1 MLDTA
6 IGIVGADGHA
16 PLYQPDARWNMWSI
30 HEIYRGELGKNK
42 FIPKVN
48 DYVTE
53 PETGLMWRVTDLNNV
68 TFIPEL
74 SPISIRN
81 ETTVDQILSSTN
93 DNYRIYYDKS
103 ITPFTL
109 AVDGLMRI
117 YSSTASFARIYKGS
131 FIDPTK
137 IISRRYDNSGN
148 FVGHDIPL
156 QLVAFNS
163 HDNYAIKSVPSCSTD
178 VELLD
183 GEQCTVVVFD
193 SNGKVITKVTTI
205 VDETTFVAQAYAE
218 QKYITNI
225 FIKSVFINDMQ
236 TNEINYPVNLP
247 IPSFNPI
254 GVVQYNDGS
263 QVEYPVD
270 GDKFRLYGLDQFVS
284 TIVGHRVPLALSYR
298 MDASESALA
307 NVESD
312 NFYVTRPYTLVVS
325 NPNRSYNVKLFV
337 YPVWVDGVNGYR
349 YKAFLMNLD
358 RNILYD
364 VTNVVSLAANSAS
377 FNPLAYGITQRLT
390 FTVDLANVSGV
401 YNHYLHVQTVDIIL
415 RGAATD
421 TSLTNIWEVGSQV
434 PTTVPYFGTNLRA
447 ERDGITSTKVTIHN
461 NIATTAEFISKFF
474 RTTLPL
480 YNTLTESEAPDP
492 THIEV
497 RYLDENFIVPVSE
510 YTDQFVFANPV
521 PAYANIDVVF
531 LKETISGY
539 LKLSVTS
546 LTVR

>member
-6 IGIVGADGHA
+6 IGVVGVDGHA
-16 PLYQPDARWNMWSI
+16 PLYQPTAKWEMWSI
-30 HEIYRGELGKNK
+30 HEIYRGELGKGK

-48 DYVTE
+48 DYVLE
-53 PETGLMWRVTDLNNV
+53 PETGATWKVTDLNNV

-74 SPISIRN
+74 SPISIQGEASN
-81 ETTVDQILSSTN
+81 DQLLSSTV
-93 DNYRIYYDKS
+93 DNHRVYYDKS
-103 ITPFTL
+103 VSPYTL
-109 AVDGLMRI
+109 TVDGFMHV
-117 YSSTASFARIYKGS
+117 YGSTAASARIYRGP

-137 IISRRYDNSGN
+137 IISRRYDNNGN
-148 FVGHDIPL
+148 FIGHDIPL
-156 QLVAFNS
+156 ELVAFNT
-163 HDNYAIKSVPSCSTD
+163 HDNYAIKSIPGCNTD
-178 VELLD
+178 VELEN
-183 GEQCTVVVFD
+183 GEQCVVVIFD
-193 SNGKVITKVTTI
+193 SNSKVINKSTCI

-218 QKYITNI
+218 QKTITNI
-225 FIKSVFINDMQ
+225 FMKSVFIPETQ
-236 TNEINYPVNLP
+236 TAEINYPVNLP
-247 IPSFNPI
+247 VPSFNPI

-263 QVEYPVD
+263 QIEYPVD
-270 GDKFRLYGLDQFVS
+270 GGKFTLFGLDQFVS
-284 TIVGHRVPLALSYR
+284 TIVGHRVPLVLTYR

-307 NVESD
+307 TVESD
-312 NFYVTRPYTLVVS
+312 GFYVTRPYSLIVS

-337 YPVWVDGVNGYR
+337 YPVWVDGINGYR

-364 VTNVVSLAANSAS
+364 VTNVISLAANSAT

-390 FTVDLANVSGV
+390 FTVDLASVSGV

-421 TSLTNIWEVGSQV
+421 LSLTNIWEVGSQV
-434 PTTVPYFGTNLRA
+434 PTTIPYFGTNLRA
-447 ERDGITSTKVTIHN
+447 ERDGVTWTKVTIHN
-461 NIATTAEFISKFF
+461 NIATMAEFISKFY
-474 RTTLPL
+474 RTTIPL

-497 RYLDENFIVPVSE
+497 RYLDENFIVPISE
-510 YTDQFVFANPV
+510 YNDKFTFANPV